1 MDDTVSSQPQGA
13 FRPYGLFG
21 LALSL
26 VGASVIA
33 GLALS
38 LSLIL
43 MAAGV
48 YLLFGWP
55 YLHDLIKAG
64 LDMTQSS
71 RLEDLTT
78 AGLVAGCAVYL
89 AGIVGLWA
97 MARMR
102 AGRAWPLLLAWTPF
116 RADRVYWRLLLAA
129 MAYGLGAS
137 LALGHFSPSAKTL
150 LAVPDSPFAIMAAV
164 ALVVILAPLSEELLF
179 RGWLYTALRWRF
191 GFRAALW
198 ATALMFAL
206 AHWESTHLY
215 ALAILPIGLVL
226 GYVRERTG
234 SAAATTLFHMI
245 YNSSGLALT
254 FLLGKV

>member
-1 MDDTVSSQPQGA
+1 MDETFSSQPQSA
-13 FRPYGLFG
+13 VRPYGLVG

-26 VGASVIA
+26 VAVSVIS
-33 GLALS
+33 GLALF
-38 LSLIL
+38 LFLAL
-43 MAAGV
+43 TAAGV
-48 YLLFGWP
+48 YLRFGWP

-97 MARMR
+97 MARLR

-116 RADRVYWRLLLAA
+116 RADRAYWWLLLAA

-137 LALGHFSPSAKTL
+137 LALRHFSPSVKTL
-150 LAVPDSPFAIMAAV
+150 WAIPDSPFAIMAALV
-164 ALVVILAPLSEELLF
+164 LVVILAPLAEELLF

-191 GFRAALW
+191 GFAAAFW
-198 ATALMFAL
+198 ATSLLFAV

-226 GYVRERTG
+226 GHVRERTG
-234 SAAATTLFHMI
+234 SVRATTLFHMI
-245 YNSSGLALT
+245 YNLSGLALT
-254 FLLGKV
+254 FLGKV